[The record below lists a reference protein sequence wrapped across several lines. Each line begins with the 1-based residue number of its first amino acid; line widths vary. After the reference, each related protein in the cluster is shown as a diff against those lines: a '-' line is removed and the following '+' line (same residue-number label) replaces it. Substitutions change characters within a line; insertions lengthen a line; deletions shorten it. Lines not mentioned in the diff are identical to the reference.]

1 MPPPP
6 ESISGNG
13 RSLMIHIQLTWQTLC
28 PVYVLL
34 IFLCLFPLYILRRW
48 LFPTIATRWRSRRR
62 YSGENYEVLYMEME
76 EGAGGNLPSCPQ
88 SSTPRSATFV
98 PKSSN
103 PLKLIFSV
111 LSGPIRSQF
120 ALGRLPYRHRH
131 SRSTASTNHIVRPL
145 LRQTRTTSPAS
156 GLYASA
162 PSVQN
167 LGARNVPAEKP
178 PAAFPI
184 EGLSPYQNKWTIKA
198 RVTQKSEVRQWSN
211 NRGDGKLF
219 SCTFMDETGEI
230 RATGFNA
237 AVDELYDKLQEGKV
251 YYVSKARVNIAN
263 KKFNASSE
271 YEISLE
277 RNSEIREVSSTPS
290 LRLSSSSGC

>member
-1 MPPPP
+1 M
-6 ESISGNG
+6 
-13 RSLMIHIQLTWQTLC
+13 C
-28 PVYVLL
+28 
-34 IFLCLFPLYILRRW
+34 
-48 LFPTIATRWRSRRR
+48 
-62 YSGENYEVLYMEME
+62 
-76 EGAGGNLPSCPQ
+76 
-88 SSTPRSATFV
+88 SSD
-98 PKSSN
+98 
-103 PLKLIFSV
+103 L
-111 LSGPIRSQF
+111 
-120 ALGRLPYRHRH
+120 
-131 SRSTASTNHIVRPL
+131 
-145 LRQTRTTSPAS
+145 
-156 GLYASA
+156 
-162 PSVQN
+162 
-167 LGARNVPAEKP
+167 
-178 PAAFPI
+178 
-184 EGLSPYQNKWTIKA
+184 KA

-251 YYVSKARVNIAN
+251 YYVSKARVNVAK